1 MLGTAMS
8 LLDALLGRS
17 ARNAPSGDTDT
28 VRRIVGALDR
38 MDPARAR
45 YIAAFAY
52 ILGRVAL
59 ADRHCSDE
67 ETRTMERL
75 VMRHGGLPEEQA
87 VVVVQIAKSQN
98 ALFGGTEDFLVTR
111 EFNELATPEQKLSL
125 LDCLYAVSAADDSI
139 ATVEDNEI
147 RRIALE
153 LHVPFDAFIRVRL
166 AHRARLAV
174 LKPGPEGSTSGGHSR

>member
-1 MLGTAMS
+1 MLGTKMS
-8 LLDALLGRS
+8 FLDALLHRS
-17 ARNAPSGDTDT
+17 GKNAASGDTDT

-38 MDPARAR
+38 LEPARAR

-59 ADRHCSDE
+59 ADRHCSDA
-67 ETRTMERL
+67 ETRTMEQL
-75 VMRHGGLPEEQA
+75 VMRHGALPEEQA
-87 VVVVQIAKSQN
+87 VVVVQMAKSQN

-111 EFNELATPEQKLSL
+111 EFNDLATPEQKLAL
-125 LDCLYAVSAADDSI
+125 LDCLYAVSAADHSI
-139 ATVEDNEI
+139 ATVEDNEV

-166 AHRARLAV
+166 AYRARLAV
-174 LKPGPEGSTSGGHSR
+174 LKDPPPSA

>member
-1 MLGTAMS
+1 MS
-8 LLDALLGRS
+8 FLDALLGRPGK
-17 ARNAPSGDTDT
+17 NAPPGDTDT
-28 VRRIVGALDR
+28 VRRIVAALDR
-38 MDPARAR
+38 LEPARAR

-59 ADRHCSDE
+59 ADRHCGEE

-75 VMRHGGLPEEQA
+75 VMRHGSLPEEQA
-87 VVVVQIAKSQN
+87 VVVVQMAKSQN

-111 EFNELATPEQKLSL
+111 EFNDLATAEQKLAL

-153 LHVPFDAFIRVRL
+153 LHVPFDAFIQVRL
-166 AHRARLAV
+166 KYRARLAV
-174 LKPGPEGSTSGGHSR
+174 LKPEQEIGDKGGERSG